1 MTSVLF
7 YTTDTI
13 LATYTSPSLGTFGV
27 LISYDGGL
35 TWQDEMTSATFF
47 YPNMFASK
55 KAGNGNIYIGGENY
69 LTTAGIDPGM
79 IYQSHGS
86 ITNWSYEN
94 VAESIRDI
102 DSYGDSVVFAVG
114 QNGYIVVNQ
123 DLSQLGLYPNKPN
136 PHFEIFPNPNKG
148 EFTIELGN
156 IPAEKIEIVDAQGRI
171 VFVSEFTSK
180 QQKINVSKLN
190 AGFYYV
196 QVKSKDEIVVKE
208 VVVQ

>member
-1 MTSVLF
+1 
-7 YTTDTI
+7 
-13 LATYTSPSLGTFGV
+13 
-27 LISYDGGL
+27 
-35 TWQDEMTSATFF
+35 
-47 YPNMFASK
+47 
-55 KAGNGNIYIGGENY
+55 
-69 LTTAGIDPGM
+69 
-79 IYQSHGS
+79 
-86 ITNWSYEN
+86 
-94 VAESIRDI
+94 
-102 DSYGDSVVFAVG
+102 VVFAVG